1 MAAYGHPVFYS
12 YIMKNLKK
20 SLLTA
25 CMAFA
30 ALTPEMY
37 AANRMDSFI
46 DSLLNE
52 MTLEEKIGQLNLP
65 VSGILTGDAR
75 SENVAG
81 KIRNG
86 LTGGVFGVVG
96 ADECRKMQRIAVEES
111 RHGIPLIFGLDV
123 IHGLETTFPIPLAQ
137 AATWNPDIVERGAK
151 AAAREAGASGI
162 CWTFSPMV
170 DVTREPRWGRVA
182 EGAGEDPWLGSRMAE
197 AMVKGYQGDDLTDPA
212 TVLACVKHFAL
223 YGAPEGGRDYN
234 TVIMDR
240 QTAMN
245 EYLPPYKAAIDAG
258 VGSLMASFNEFEGIP
273 ITANRYLLTDLLRDK
288 WNFNGFVVSDYTAIP
303 EMVSHGIGDFEE
315 CTLRAFD
322 AGIDMDMVSEGFVKY
337 LGEAVKQGRIKESDI
352 NAAAK
357 RILEAKYK
365 LGLFDDPYR
374 YCDSNRE
381 KTMVNTADD
390 RKLARELGAESMVLL
405 KNEGKLLPLI
415 NDGRKIAL
423 IGPLADAPW
432 EMPGMWNVA
441 QSKAHNTSLLEGMRK
456 IYGDNVK
463 YAKGCN
469 ALEDASLEK
478 KVSGDWKLHRDGRD
492 DLTMRDE
499 ALKLASESDVIVLAM
514 GELMNMSGEGAARAD
529 IRIPEP
535 QRSLIK
541 ELTALDKPVVLVLF
555 TGRPLVLTEDIKDI
569 DAVLNVWFAGSEAG
583 DAIAGVL
590 SGEYEPSGRLPISFP
605 YHIGQI
611 PVHYNQKMSGRPMPD
626 GRPYQKYRNSYM
638 DIPNA
643 PLYPFGYGLGYT
655 DFTYGEISLSSP
667 EMGLD
672 GEVTASVTVSNIG
685 DREGSEVVQLY
696 IRDIAASSTRPVKEL
711 RGFEKIT
718 LAPGESK
725 TVNFV
730 IDANTLGFYNHDLE
744 YVCEPGEFDIMIGRN
759 SSDTKS
765 VRLKAN

>member
-1 MAAYGHPVFYS
+1 
-12 YIMKNLKK
+12 
-20 SLLTA
+20 
-25 CMAFA
+25 
-30 ALTPEMY
+30 
-37 AANRMDSFI
+37 
-46 DSLLNE
+46 
-52 MTLEEKIGQLNLP
+52 
-65 VSGILTGDAR
+65 
-75 SENVAG
+75 
-81 KIRNG
+81 
-86 LTGGVFGVVG
+86 
-96 ADECRKMQRIAVEES
+96 
-111 RHGIPLIFGLDV
+111 
-123 IHGLETTFPIPLAQ
+123 
-137 AATWNPDIVERGAK
+137 
-151 AAAREAGASGI
+151 
-162 CWTFSPMV
+162 
-170 DVTREPRWGRVA
+170 
-182 EGAGEDPWLGSRMAE
+182 
-197 AMVKGYQGDDLTDPA
+197 
-212 TVLACVKHFAL
+212 
-223 YGAPEGGRDYN
+223 
-234 TVIMDR
+234 
-240 QTAMN
+240 
-245 EYLPPYKAAIDAG
+245 
-258 VGSLMASFNEFEGIP
+258 
-273 ITANRYLLTDLLRDK
+273 
-288 WNFNGFVVSDYTAIP
+288 
-303 EMVSHGIGDFEE
+303 
-315 CTLRAFD
+315 
-322 AGIDMDMVSEGFVKY
+322 
-337 LGEAVKQGRIKESDI
+337 
-352 NAAAK
+352 
-357 RILEAKYK
+357 
-365 LGLFDDPYR
+365 
-374 YCDSNRE
+374 
-381 KTMVNTADD
+381 
-390 RKLARELGAESMVLL
+390 MVLL
-405 KNEGKLLPLI
+405 KNDGKLFPLK

-441 QSKAHNTSLLEGMRK
+441 QSKAHNTSVLEGMRK
-456 IYGDNVK
+456 IYGDNVR
-463 YAKGCN
+463 YAKGCD

-492 DLTMRDE
+492 AQTMRDE

-541 ELTALDKPVVLVLF
+541 ELTALDKPVALVLF
-555 TGRPLVLTEDIKDI
+555 TGRPLVLTEDIKEI

-655 DFTYGEISLSSP
+655 DFTYGEISLSAP

-672 GEVTASVTVSNIG
+672 GEVTASVTVSNTG

-730 IDANTLGFYNHDLE
+730 INANTLGFYNHDLE
-744 YVCEPGEFDIMIGRN
+744 YVCEPGDFDIMIGRN